1 MSDQS
6 ILRIDTDEEL
16 ARVMRQL
23 KTLPQQLGAPN
34 VLKNALNSTARKV
47 RRQIIKDSKGRY
59 ALKEKKALQSES
71 KILSAS
77 ASTLEA
83 AVLAKGPMR
92 DIMDFMTQPNT
103 DTAAAAAKVL
113 NSGAMKPLEAGGL
126 KAFITTFRSGHTA
139 IVQRRG
145 AERLPVKKLLSPAV
159 PHMMGNE
166 EVRAE
171 AEALAYEPLQRDIG
185 KRIEQLTGAKARK
198 KAAAK
203 RPPLWVIYCNRF
215 YMGASPG
222 IPPAPPWC
230 GGNTVSAGRGSS
242 DPSGTHGTR
251 QRTTQ
256 HRSGTHKRRLEN
268 THGQG
273 PACKCVCRAA
283 RAAGNL
289 HKCRCPTW
297 FHSFPR
303 GFRGFQR
310 IRRRGHSCGS

>member
-6 ILRIDTDEEL
+6 VLQIDTDEEL

-83 AVLAKGPMR
+83 AVLAKGP
-92 DIMDFMTQPNT
+92 
-103 DTAAAAAKVL
+103 
-113 NSGAMKPLEAGGL
+113 
-126 KAFITTFRSGHTA
+126 
-139 IVQRRG
+139 VQRRG

-171 AEALAYEPLQRDIG
+171 AEALAYETLQREIG
-185 KRIEQLTGAKARK
+185 KRIEQLTGAKA
-198 KAAAK
+198 
-203 RPPLWVIYCNRF
+203 
-215 YMGASPG
+215 
-222 IPPAPPWC
+222 
-230 GGNTVSAGRGSS
+230 
-242 DPSGTHGTR
+242 
-251 QRTTQ
+251 
-256 HRSGTHKRRLEN
+256 
-268 THGQG
+268 
-273 PACKCVCRAA
+273 
-283 RAAGNL
+283 
-289 HKCRCPTW
+289 
-297 FHSFPR
+297 
-303 GFRGFQR
+303 
-310 IRRRGHSCGS
+310 

>member
-6 ILRIDTDEEL
+6 ILQIDTDEEL

-47 RRQIIKDSKGRY
+47 RRQIIKDSEGRY

-145 AERLPVKKLLSPAV
+145 AERLPVKVKKLLSPAV

-171 AEALAYEPLQRDIG
+171 AEALAYETLQREIG
-185 KRIEQLTGAKARK
+185 KRIEQLTGA
-198 KAAAK
+198 
-203 RPPLWVIYCNRF
+203 
-215 YMGASPG
+215 
-222 IPPAPPWC
+222 
-230 GGNTVSAGRGSS
+230 
-242 DPSGTHGTR
+242 
-251 QRTTQ
+251 
-256 HRSGTHKRRLEN
+256 
-268 THGQG
+268 
-273 PACKCVCRAA
+273 RA
-283 RAAGNL
+283 
-289 HKCRCPTW
+289 
-297 FHSFPR
+297 
-303 GFRGFQR
+303 
-310 IRRRGHSCGS
+310 

>member
-6 ILRIDTDEEL
+6 ILQIDTDEEL

-71 KILSAS
+71 KIISAS

-145 AERLPVKKLLSPAV
+145 AEPVKKLLSPAG

-171 AEALAYEPLQRDIG
+171 AEALAYETLQREIG
-185 KRIEQLTGAKARK
+185 KRIEQLTGA
-198 KAAAK
+198 
-203 RPPLWVIYCNRF
+203 
-215 YMGASPG
+215 
-222 IPPAPPWC
+222 
-230 GGNTVSAGRGSS
+230 
-242 DPSGTHGTR
+242 
-251 QRTTQ
+251 
-256 HRSGTHKRRLEN
+256 
-268 THGQG
+268 
-273 PACKCVCRAA
+273 RA
-283 RAAGNL
+283 
-289 HKCRCPTW
+289 
-297 FHSFPR
+297 
-303 GFRGFQR
+303 
-310 IRRRGHSCGS
+310 

>member
-6 ILRIDTDEEL
+6 ILQIDTDEEL

-47 RRQIIKDSKGRY
+47 RQQIIK
-59 ALKEKKALQSES
+59 
-71 KILSAS
+71 
-77 ASTLEA
+77 EA

-171 AEALAYEPLQRDIG
+171 AEALAYETLQREIG
-185 KRIEQLTGAKARK
+185 KRIEQLTGAKA
-198 KAAAK
+198 
-203 RPPLWVIYCNRF
+203 
-215 YMGASPG
+215 
-222 IPPAPPWC
+222 
-230 GGNTVSAGRGSS
+230 
-242 DPSGTHGTR
+242 
-251 QRTTQ
+251 
-256 HRSGTHKRRLEN
+256 
-268 THGQG
+268 
-273 PACKCVCRAA
+273 
-283 RAAGNL
+283 
-289 HKCRCPTW
+289 
-297 FHSFPR
+297 
-303 GFRGFQR
+303 
-310 IRRRGHSCGS
+310 

>member
-6 ILRIDTDEEL
+6 ILQIDTDEEL

-145 AERLPVKKLLSPAV
+145 AESRVKKLLSPAV

-171 AEALAYEPLQRDIG
+171 AEALAYETLQHEIG
-185 KRIEQLTGAKARK
+185 KRIEQLTGAKA
-198 KAAAK
+198 
-203 RPPLWVIYCNRF
+203 
-215 YMGASPG
+215 
-222 IPPAPPWC
+222 
-230 GGNTVSAGRGSS
+230 
-242 DPSGTHGTR
+242 
-251 QRTTQ
+251 
-256 HRSGTHKRRLEN
+256 
-268 THGQG
+268 
-273 PACKCVCRAA
+273 
-283 RAAGNL
+283 
-289 HKCRCPTW
+289 
-297 FHSFPR
+297 
-303 GFRGFQR
+303 
-310 IRRRGHSCGS
+310 

>member
-6 ILRIDTDEEL
+6 ILQIDTDEEL

-77 ASTLEA
+77 AST
-83 AVLAKGPMR
+83 
-92 DIMDFMTQPNT
+92 
-103 DTAAAAAKVL
+103 AAAAKVL
-113 NSGAMKPLEAGGL
+113 NSGTMKPLEAGGL

-171 AEALAYEPLQRDIG
+171 AEALAYETLQREIG
-185 KRIEQLTGAKARK
+185 KRIEQLTGAKA
-198 KAAAK
+198 
-203 RPPLWVIYCNRF
+203 
-215 YMGASPG
+215 
-222 IPPAPPWC
+222 
-230 GGNTVSAGRGSS
+230 
-242 DPSGTHGTR
+242 
-251 QRTTQ
+251 
-256 HRSGTHKRRLEN
+256 
-268 THGQG
+268 
-273 PACKCVCRAA
+273 
-283 RAAGNL
+283 
-289 HKCRCPTW
+289 
-297 FHSFPR
+297 
-303 GFRGFQR
+303 
-310 IRRRGHSCGS
+310 

>member
-6 ILRIDTDEEL
+6 ILQIDTDEEL

-47 RRQIIKDSKGRY
+47 RQQIIKDSKGRY

-103 DTAAAAAKVL
+103 DTAAAAKVL

-126 KAFITTFRSGHTA
+126 KAFITTFRSGHSA

-171 AEALAYEPLQRDIG
+171 AEALAYETLQREIG
-185 KRIEQLTGAKARK
+185 KRIEQLTGAKA
-198 KAAAK
+198 
-203 RPPLWVIYCNRF
+203 
-215 YMGASPG
+215 
-222 IPPAPPWC
+222 
-230 GGNTVSAGRGSS
+230 
-242 DPSGTHGTR
+242 
-251 QRTTQ
+251 
-256 HRSGTHKRRLEN
+256 
-268 THGQG
+268 
-273 PACKCVCRAA
+273 
-283 RAAGNL
+283 
-289 HKCRCPTW
+289 
-297 FHSFPR
+297 
-303 GFRGFQR
+303 
-310 IRRRGHSCGS
+310 

>member
-6 ILRIDTDEEL
+6 ILQIDTDEEL

-126 KAFITTFRSGHTA
+126 KAFITTFRSA

-171 AEALAYEPLQRDIG
+171 AEALAYETLQREIG
-185 KRIEQLTGAKARK
+185 KRIEQLTGA
-198 KAAAK
+198 
-203 RPPLWVIYCNRF
+203 
-215 YMGASPG
+215 
-222 IPPAPPWC
+222 
-230 GGNTVSAGRGSS
+230 
-242 DPSGTHGTR
+242 
-251 QRTTQ
+251 
-256 HRSGTHKRRLEN
+256 
-268 THGQG
+268 
-273 PACKCVCRAA
+273 RA
-283 RAAGNL
+283 
-289 HKCRCPTW
+289 
-297 FHSFPR
+297 
-303 GFRGFQR
+303 
-310 IRRRGHSCGS
+310 

>member
-6 ILRIDTDEEL
+6 ILQIDTDEEL

-103 DTAAAAAKVL
+103 DTAAAKVL

-171 AEALAYEPLQRDIG
+171 AEALAYETLQREIG
-185 KRIEQLTGAKARK
+185 KRIEQLTGAKA
-198 KAAAK
+198 
-203 RPPLWVIYCNRF
+203 
-215 YMGASPG
+215 
-222 IPPAPPWC
+222 
-230 GGNTVSAGRGSS
+230 
-242 DPSGTHGTR
+242 
-251 QRTTQ
+251 
-256 HRSGTHKRRLEN
+256 
-268 THGQG
+268 
-273 PACKCVCRAA
+273 
-283 RAAGNL
+283 
-289 HKCRCPTW
+289 
-297 FHSFPR
+297 
-303 GFRGFQR
+303 
-310 IRRRGHSCGS
+310 

>member
-126 KAFITTFRSGHTA
+126 KAFIATFRSGHTA

-145 AERLPVKKLLSPAV
+145 VERLPVKKLLSPAV

-171 AEALAYEPLQRDIG
+171 AEALAYETLQREIG
-185 KRIEQLTGAKARK
+185 KRIEQLTGAKA
-198 KAAAK
+198 
-203 RPPLWVIYCNRF
+203 
-215 YMGASPG
+215 
-222 IPPAPPWC
+222 
-230 GGNTVSAGRGSS
+230 
-242 DPSGTHGTR
+242 
-251 QRTTQ
+251 
-256 HRSGTHKRRLEN
+256 
-268 THGQG
+268 
-273 PACKCVCRAA
+273 
-283 RAAGNL
+283 
-289 HKCRCPTW
+289 
-297 FHSFPR
+297 
-303 GFRGFQR
+303 
-310 IRRRGHSCGS
+310 

>member
-6 ILRIDTDEEL
+6 VLQIDTDEEL

-145 AERLPVKKLLSPAV
+145 LPCKHIYKL
-159 PHMMGNE
+159 
-166 EVRAE
+166 
-171 AEALAYEPLQRDIG
+171 ALARGYSPD
-185 KRIEQLTGAKARK
+185 A
-198 KAAAK
+198 
-203 RPPLWVIYCNRF
+203 F
-215 YMGASPG
+215 YASRSDVVWYADG
-222 IPPAPPWC
+222 C
-230 GGNTVSAGRGSS
+230 RVYHS
-242 DPSGTHGTR
+242 DPNCRGLRKRYSR
-251 QRTTQ
+251 RTTVA
-256 HRSGTHKRRLEN
+256 LAEY
-268 THGQG
+268 QG
-273 PACKCVCRAA
+273 LRPCKTCC
-283 RAAGNL
+283 N
-289 HKCRCPTW
+289 K
-297 FHSFPR
+297 
-303 GFRGFQR
+303 
-310 IRRRGHSCGS
+310 

>member
-6 ILRIDTDEEL
+6 ILQIDTDEEL

-77 ASTLEA
+77 ASTLE
-83 AVLAKGPMR
+83 
-92 DIMDFMTQPNT
+92 DFMTQPNT

-171 AEALAYEPLQRDIG
+171 AEALAYETLQREIG
-185 KRIEQLTGAKARK
+185 KRIEQLTGA
-198 KAAAK
+198 
-203 RPPLWVIYCNRF
+203 
-215 YMGASPG
+215 
-222 IPPAPPWC
+222 
-230 GGNTVSAGRGSS
+230 
-242 DPSGTHGTR
+242 
-251 QRTTQ
+251 
-256 HRSGTHKRRLEN
+256 
-268 THGQG
+268 
-273 PACKCVCRAA
+273 RA
-283 RAAGNL
+283 
-289 HKCRCPTW
+289 
-297 FHSFPR
+297 
-303 GFRGFQR
+303 
-310 IRRRGHSCGS
+310 

>member
-6 ILRIDTDEEL
+6 ILQIDTDEEL

-159 PHMMGNE
+159 P
-166 EVRAE
+166 
-171 AEALAYEPLQRDIG
+171 
-185 KRIEQLTGAKARK
+185 T
-198 KAAAK
+198 
-203 RPPLWVIYCNRF
+203 
-215 YMGASPG
+215 
-222 IPPAPPWC
+222 
-230 GGNTVSAGRGSS
+230 
-242 DPSGTHGTR
+242 
-251 QRTTQ
+251 
-256 HRSGTHKRRLEN
+256 
-268 THGQG
+268 
-273 PACKCVCRAA
+273 
-283 RAAGNL
+283 
-289 HKCRCPTW
+289 
-297 FHSFPR
+297 
-303 GFRGFQR
+303 
-310 IRRRGHSCGS
+310 

>member
-6 ILRIDTDEEL
+6 ILQIDTDEEL

-145 AERLPVKKLLSPAV
+145 LPVKKLLSPAV

-171 AEALAYEPLQRDIG
+171 AEALAYETLQREIG
-185 KRIEQLTGAKARK
+185 KRIEQLTGAKA
-198 KAAAK
+198 
-203 RPPLWVIYCNRF
+203 
-215 YMGASPG
+215 
-222 IPPAPPWC
+222 
-230 GGNTVSAGRGSS
+230 
-242 DPSGTHGTR
+242 
-251 QRTTQ
+251 
-256 HRSGTHKRRLEN
+256 
-268 THGQG
+268 
-273 PACKCVCRAA
+273 
-283 RAAGNL
+283 
-289 HKCRCPTW
+289 
-297 FHSFPR
+297 
-303 GFRGFQR
+303 
-310 IRRRGHSCGS
+310 

>member
-6 ILRIDTDEEL
+6 ILQIDTDEEL

-113 NSGAMKPLEAGGL
+113 NSGTMKPLEAGGL
-126 KAFITTFRSGHTA
+126 KAFITTFRSGTPPLCSGA
-139 IVQRRG
+139 ARNASPSKAAFARR
-145 AERLPVKKLLSPAV
+145 SP
-159 PHMMGNE
+159 H
-166 EVRAE
+166 
-171 AEALAYEPLQRDIG
+171 DG
-185 KRIEQLTGAKARK
+185 KRGSESRG
-198 KAAAK
+198 
-203 RPPLWVIYCNRF
+203 
-215 YMGASPG
+215 GGPG
-222 IPPAPPWC
+222 IRNPA
-230 GGNTVSAGRGSS
+230 A
-242 DPSGTHGTR
+242 
-251 QRTTQ
+251 
-256 HRSGTHKRRLEN
+256 
-268 THGQG
+268 
-273 PACKCVCRAA
+273 
-283 RAAGNL
+283 
-289 HKCRCPTW
+289 
-297 FHSFPR
+297 
-303 GFRGFQR
+303 
-310 IRRRGHSCGS
+310 

>member
-6 ILRIDTDEEL
+6 ILQIDTDEEL

-34 VLKNALNSTARKV
+34 VLKNAMNSTARKV

-103 DTAAAAAKVL
+103 DTAAAAKVL

-171 AEALAYEPLQRDIG
+171 AEALAYETLQREIG
-185 KRIEQLTGAKARK
+185 KRIEQLTGA
-198 KAAAK
+198 
-203 RPPLWVIYCNRF
+203 
-215 YMGASPG
+215 
-222 IPPAPPWC
+222 
-230 GGNTVSAGRGSS
+230 
-242 DPSGTHGTR
+242 
-251 QRTTQ
+251 
-256 HRSGTHKRRLEN
+256 
-268 THGQG
+268 
-273 PACKCVCRAA
+273 RA
-283 RAAGNL
+283 
-289 HKCRCPTW
+289 
-297 FHSFPR
+297 
-303 GFRGFQR
+303 
-310 IRRRGHSCGS
+310 

>member
-6 ILRIDTDEEL
+6 ILQIDTDEEL

-34 VLKNALNSTARKV
+34 VLKNALNSTAR
-47 RRQIIKDSKGRY
+47 
-59 ALKEKKALQSES
+59 KALQSES

-103 DTAAAAAKVL
+103 DTAAAAAKAL

-171 AEALAYEPLQRDIG
+171 AEALAYETLQREIG
-185 KRIEQLTGAKARK
+185 KRIEQLTGAKA
-198 KAAAK
+198 
-203 RPPLWVIYCNRF
+203 
-215 YMGASPG
+215 
-222 IPPAPPWC
+222 
-230 GGNTVSAGRGSS
+230 
-242 DPSGTHGTR
+242 
-251 QRTTQ
+251 
-256 HRSGTHKRRLEN
+256 
-268 THGQG
+268 
-273 PACKCVCRAA
+273 
-283 RAAGNL
+283 
-289 HKCRCPTW
+289 
-297 FHSFPR
+297 
-303 GFRGFQR
+303 
-310 IRRRGHSCGS
+310 

>member
-6 ILRIDTDEEL
+6 VLQIDTDEEL

-103 DTAAAAAKVL
+103 ASGAAAAKIL
-113 NSGAMKPLEAGGL
+113 NSASMKPLEMSKDNKNL
-126 KAFITTFRSGHTA
+126 KAFVARFRSGHTA

-145 AERLPVKKLLSPAV
+145 AARLPVKKLLSPAV

-166 EVRAE
+166 EVRE
-171 AEALAYEPLQRDIG
+171 RAEALAYEELVKQIDRQ
-185 KRIEQLTGAKARK
+185 IERLTGAQA
-198 KAAAK
+198 
-203 RPPLWVIYCNRF
+203 
-215 YMGASPG
+215 
-222 IPPAPPWC
+222 
-230 GGNTVSAGRGSS
+230 
-242 DPSGTHGTR
+242 
-251 QRTTQ
+251 
-256 HRSGTHKRRLEN
+256 
-268 THGQG
+268 
-273 PACKCVCRAA
+273 
-283 RAAGNL
+283 
-289 HKCRCPTW
+289 
-297 FHSFPR
+297 
-303 GFRGFQR
+303 
-310 IRRRGHSCGS
+310 